1 MQFSAAQHSW
11 KRFGK
16 PRLTGSAI
24 GLASAAGAWVLY
36 TFPPAAYSFYPPCIF
51 HAATGLLCPGCG
63 TTRALHQ
70 LLHGN
75 VAEAFRLN
83 PFLFVLMLGALVAAP
98 SLVRGETPSWVMK
111 SWFGWTSLAVV
122 LGWFVLRNVW

>member
-1 MQFSAAQHSW
+1 MRH
-11 KRFGK
+11 KH
-16 PRLTGSAI
+16 RLTASAL
-24 GLASAAGAWVLY
+24 GLVAAAGAWVLY
-36 TFPPAAYSFYPPCIF
+36 TFPPGAVSFYPPCIF

-83 PFLFVLMLGALVAAP
+83 PFLFAVMLGALVASP
-98 SLVRGETPSWVMK
+98 SLIRGERPSWLMK
-111 SWFGWTSLAVV
+111 PWFAWTSLAVV
-122 LGWFVLRNVW
+122 LGWFVLRNVYR

>member
-1 MQFSAAQHSW
+1 M
-11 KRFGK
+11 
-16 PRLTGSAI
+16 
-24 GLASAAGAWVLY
+24 LY
-36 TFPPAAYSFYPPCIF
+36 TFPPGAYRFYPPCIF
-51 HAATGLLCPGCG
+51 YAVTGLLCPGCG

-98 SLVRGETPSWVMK
+98 SLVRGERPSWLMK
-111 SWFGWTSLAVV
+111 PWFAWTSLVV
-122 LGWFVLRNVW
+122 VMSWFVLRNVYR